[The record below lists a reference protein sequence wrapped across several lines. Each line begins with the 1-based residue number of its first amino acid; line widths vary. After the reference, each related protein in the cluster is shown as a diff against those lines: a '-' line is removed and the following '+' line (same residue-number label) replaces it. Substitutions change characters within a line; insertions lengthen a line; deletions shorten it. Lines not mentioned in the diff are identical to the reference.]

1 MIQVRKDSPR
11 TFYTLKCLENK
22 GRENIYDIL
31 NKKAQKN
38 KKEKKKT
45 QQKKQT
51 RVKMHELTEI
61 QQKIIDSQNGLD
73 WKGCQR

>member
-38 KKEKKKT
+38 KKEKKKDT
-45 QQKKQT
+45 AKE
-51 RVKMHELTEI
+51 V
-61 QQKIIDSQNGLD
+61 D
-73 WKGCQR
+73 KGKNA